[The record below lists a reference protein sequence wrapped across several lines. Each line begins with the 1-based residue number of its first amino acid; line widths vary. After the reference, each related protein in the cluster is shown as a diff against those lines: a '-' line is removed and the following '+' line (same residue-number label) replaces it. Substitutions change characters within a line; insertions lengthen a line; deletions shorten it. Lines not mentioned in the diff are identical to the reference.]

1 MKSIQRKF
9 TGKSVLYS
17 LWMYSLC
24 VSLNSAG
31 MDVFVFLSGIILGEN
46 GSPGAHVP
54 TYFSHNAQDQPD
66 QMG

>member
-1 MKSIQRKF
+1 
-9 TGKSVLYS
+9 
-17 LWMYSLC
+17 MYSLC